1 MAGLIPS
8 MHDKKPTERREEN
21 MKSLKG
27 ICVALCTPFTK
38 DGEKVDE
45 PALRKHID
53 SMLQEGVHII
63 LVCGGTGEFAYLRTE
78 ERRRIA
84 EIASKHINGKAG
96 FMVQTSAVSTAEAI
110 EASKHAESVG
120 ADCLLIL
127 PPYFEGPNYD
137 GVYYHYEN
145 IAEAIKIPIM
155 VYNIPQSSNIDI
167 TPEFLKRLM
176 QIDNVQ
182 YIKDSMESLKR
193 IQELLLVGGD
203 RIKVFNGGDSIAF
216 YSLVAGCPGAVWGAT
231 NAMPKESVKLYDLVQ
246 AGKLVEARDLWK
258 RMFPTNLFFVSH
270 VYNVS
275 VKAATNLSGRKV
287 GLPRKPQMPLT
298 APEMKELKA
307 AMKHLNP

>member
-1 MAGLIPS
+1 MKGNQQKTRKGK
-8 MHDKKPTERREEN
+8 D

-45 PALRKHID
+45 TALRKHID

-63 LVCGGTGEFAYLRTE
+63 LVCGGTGEFAYLRPE

-84 EIASKHINGKAG
+84 EIASKHINGKAA
-96 FMVQTSAVSTAEAI
+96 FMVQTSAVSTGEAI
-110 EASKHAESVG
+110 EACKHAESVG
-120 ADCLLIL
+120 ADGLLVL

-137 GVYYHYEN
+137 GVYYHYEK
-145 IAEAIKIPIM
+145 IAEAVKIPIM

-193 IQELLLVGGD
+193 IQELLLVSGD
-203 RIKVFNGGDSIAF
+203 RIKVFNGGDTIAF
-216 YSLVAGCPGAVWGAT
+216 YSLVAGCAGAVWGAT

-258 RMFPTNLFFVSH
+258 RMFPANLFFVSH

-275 VKAATNLSGRKV
+275 VKAATNLSGREV
-287 GLPRKPQMPLT
+287 GPPRKPQMPLT
-298 APEMKELKA
+298 ASEMKELEA
-307 AMKHLNP
+307 AMKHLKP